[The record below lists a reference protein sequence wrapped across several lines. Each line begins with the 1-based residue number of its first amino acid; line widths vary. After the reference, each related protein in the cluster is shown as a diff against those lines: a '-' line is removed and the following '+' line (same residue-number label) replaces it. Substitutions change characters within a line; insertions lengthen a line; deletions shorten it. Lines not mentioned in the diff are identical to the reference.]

1 MQNKEPIVI
10 SLGGS
15 TVVPD
20 VPDSYFINNF
30 RDFILNLV
38 KDHNKRF
45 FIIVGGGKTCRRYN
59 EALSKVIN
67 ASVEEL
73 DWMGI
78 YSTHLNAQLVRLSFG
93 DYASKNIVTDPSV
106 VVDLTE
112 DVIIGAGWK
121 PGWSTDMDAILTAEK
136 LNAKKVINIS
146 NVDYVYDSDPKINPN
161 AKKFES
167 LTWKEYRSFIT
178 SEWKSGLNT
187 PFDPVASKEAERI
200 GIEVSFVSGAN
211 LENLGNSIKGLPFI
225 GTTIK

>member
-15 TVVPD
+15 IVVPD
-20 VPDSYFINNF
+20 LPDPNFILKF
-30 RDFILNLV
+30 KEFILNLV

-59 EALSKVIN
+59 EALSNVIN

-93 DYASKNIVTDPSV
+93 EVASKDIVTDPSV
-106 VVDLTE
+106 ISDLSE

-121 PGWSTDMDAILTAEK
+121 PGCSTDMDAILTAEK
-136 LNAKKVINIS
+136 LNAKRVINIS
-146 NVDYVYDSDPKINPN
+146 NIDYVYDSDPKINPN
-161 AKKFES
+161 AKKFEN
-167 LTWKEYRSFIT
+167 LTWKEYRSFIA

-187 PFDPVASKEAERI
+187 PFDPVASKEAEKL
-200 GIEVSFVSGAN
+200 GIEVSFVLGTD
-211 LENLGNSIKGLPFI
+211 LESLKNCIQGIPFV